1 MCCCFDTFHLSLTA
15 CLFLTHF
22 AINKKQTT
30 VVYGVFF
37 LPASQYPFKEHK
49 YSFYICIE
57 APAKWIKNIY
67 MNKRA
72 VQQNI
77 IKIACQNMRKRQYVC
92 IENSWMVIDFIWLA
106 LVLLQLLN
114 SFTFRMQY
122 ANTII
127 ER

>member
-1 MCCCFDTFHLSLTA
+1 
-15 CLFLTHF
+15 
-22 AINKKQTT
+22 
-30 VVYGVFF
+30 
-37 LPASQYPFKEHK
+37 
-49 YSFYICIE
+49 
-57 APAKWIKNIY
+57 

-77 IKIACQNMRKRQYVC
+77 IKIACPNMRKRQYVY

-114 SFTFRMQY
+114 SFTFRLQC